1 MTHTLNSGRELL
13 SHPSEANREQ
23 QLLWDHL
30 TGVSER
36 AAATVSENSHSRTG
50 NSLAEKE
57 RLLGLAHDFAKAT
70 PAFQR
75 YIRDESYN
83 SPKHHAR
90 LGSLVAYFFLE
101 QHGFDREDRLAG
113 MLAVAKHHGDV
124 PDAARYIK
132 RTFDEPRI
140 DSVGSNQTIQAIE
153 QAQRIDNHAETFAR
167 DLFTEAVSEGA
178 WDDFLDKIGDA
189 SDPPILTDIVEDA
202 GERGGFAGE
211 LEVKNTRF
219 NKSIYTMHLILFGAL
234 TFADKTDAA
243 GVDTDDNRLWGEYPS
258 LSTLETHLTELGGE
272 TRNNIENQLNEV
284 RTRVQ
289 DEIPARTTDF
299 FESNQSVATLTLP
312 TGYGKTF
319 AGLLAGLTLCDEQDG
334 RLVYALP
341 FTSIIDQTSGTLQEV
356 FETDLS
362 SNLLTVH
369 HHLAETRT
377 DTESEEEDETDEHAS
392 HEVLLAES
400 WRTGLTLTTFV
411 QLFESLAGPRNGQS
425 LKLSALHGSTVIIDE
440 PQAIPQHWWP
450 IVRKLIEMLAEQF
463 NAQVLLMTAT
473 QPSLVPN
480 SFELV
485 PPDRLLEIEQSAFTG
500 EPPSRVEYQLHPTAL
515 VTENEDR
522 LSHPDAAKLLAETV
536 ISGETTLAICNTID
550 STRTLTREFTDSI
563 SQTEAHTVAVSE
575 LYEEQLDEDN
585 IGGLSATKE
594 YDDNQRPSIERGRL
608 VRAVAEKLRTGDTVA
623 YLHLTTRV
631 RPCDRQF
638 LLAVA
643 NDLAGMDIPF
653 ALISTQLVEAGVDIS
668 FDTVFRDFA
677 PLDSIVQA
685 AGRCNRSYERAPE
698 AGVTTVLQLEPPS
711 EGNTP
716 PSTAV
721 YAPNRS
727 RGETDLLMHTRSVLE
742 TVQSEHGTA
751 FADEVLAKDAVE
763 RYHDTVGE
771 RVHSVSESNDLVT
784 AFKQADGKTLRE
796 ASLIE
801 RRQSVE
807 VYVCR
812 TKREYES
819 ATAIEPLMEKKEFD
833 KVDSK
838 RDELAS
844 IRVSIPVP
852 RENTDA
858 ASGILSLE
866 PLIDKEEKRH
876 DPERILQVSTSG
888 SMFDAK
894 YGVQPSEYSVEDR
907 FF

>member
-1 MTHTLNSGRELL
+1 MTRTLDSGREIL
-13 SHPSEANREQ
+13 SHPSEANRNKKY
-23 QLLWDHL
+23 LWNHL

-36 AAATVSENSHSRTG
+36 AVAALSEHSRFDE
-50 NSLAEKE
+50 SLINAE

-70 PAFQR
+70 PAFQK
-75 YIRDESYN
+75 YIRPNESHD

-101 QHGFDREDRLAG
+101 QNEHDRETRLAG
-113 MLAVAKHHGDV
+113 VLAVAKHHGDV
-124 PDAARYIK
+124 PDAVDYIRK
-132 RTFDEPRI
+132 TFREPL
-140 DSVGSNQTIQAIE
+140 DHSLGSNQTIQAIE
-153 QAQRIDNHAETFAR
+153 QAKTIDDHAETFAR
-167 DLFTEAVSEGA
+167 DLFREAVGEGA
-178 WDDFLDKIGDA
+178 WGDFLEQIGDA
-189 SDPPILTDIVEDA
+189 SNSPILTDIVEDA
-202 GERGGFAGE
+202 GKEGGFKGE
-211 LEVKNTRF
+211 LEVKKTRF
-219 NKSIYTMHLILFGAL
+219 DESIYTKHLLLFGSL

-243 GVDTDDNRLWGEYPS
+243 RVDADDSRLWGEYPS
-258 LSTLETHLTELGGE
+258 LDKLETHLNELGGE
-272 TRNNIENQLNEV
+272 TQNDIEAQLNEV
-284 RTRVQ
+284 RAEVQ
-289 DEIPARTTDF
+289 NEIPERTREF
-299 FESNQSVATLTLP
+299 LESNQSVATLTLP

-319 AGLLAGLTLCDEQDG
+319 AGLLAGLTLCDERGG

-341 FTSIIDQTSGTLQEV
+341 FTSIIDQTSATLQEV
-356 FETDLS
+356 FETNLS

-425 LKLSALHGSTVIIDE
+425 LKLSALQGSTVIIDE

-450 IVRKLIEMLAEQF
+450 FVRRLIEMLTEQF

-473 QPSLVPN
+473 QPSLVPD

-485 PPDRLLEIEQSAFTG
+485 PSDRLLEIEQSAFTG
-500 EPPSRVEYQLHPTAL
+500 EPPSRVQYQLHPTAL

-522 LSHPDAAKLLAETV
+522 LSHPAAANLLTETV
-536 ISGETTLAICNTID
+536 ASGDTTLAICNTIK

-563 SQTEAHTVAVSE
+563 SQTEPHPVDISE
-575 LYEEQLDEDN
+575 LYEDQLDEDI
-585 IGGLSATKE
+585 IGGLTATRE
-594 YDDNQRPSIERGRL
+594 YEDKQRPSIERGRL
-608 VRAVAEKLRTGDTVA
+608 VRAIVEELRTGNRVA
-623 YLHLTTRV
+623 YLHLTARV

-643 NDLAGMDIPF
+643 NDLAEMGIPF

-698 AGVTTVLQLEPPS
+698 TGVTTVWQLEPP
-711 EGNTP
+711 GDRNTP

-742 TVQSEHGTA
+742 SVQEDNGSA
-751 FADEVLAKDAVE
+751 FADHVLAQDAVK

-771 RVHSVSESNDLVT
+771 RVHSVSEGDDLVT

-807 VYVCR
+807 LYVCR
-812 TKREYES
+812 TKEEHDA
-819 ATAIEPLMEKKEFD
+819 ATAIESLMKQREFEE
-833 KVDSK
+833 VDTK

-844 IRVSIPVP
+844 IRVSIPIP
-852 RENTDA
+852 REDTDA

-866 PLIDKEEKRH
+866 PLIDEEEKRH
-876 DPERILQVSTSG
+876 DPERILQVSTSE
-888 SMFDAK
+888 SIFDTSF
-894 YGVQPSEYSVEDR
+894 GVQPSEYSVGDR

>member
-1 MTHTLNSGRELL
+1 MTRTLGSGREIL
-13 SHPSEANREQ
+13 SHPSEANRDKKF
-23 QLLWDHL
+23 LWNHL

-36 AAATVSENSHSRTG
+36 AVAAISEYSQFEE
-50 NSLAEKE
+50 SLVNAEK
-57 RLLGLAHDFAKAT
+57 LLGLAHDFAKAT
-70 PAFQR
+70 PAFQKH
-75 YIRDESYN
+75 IRPNESHD

-90 LGSLVAYFFLE
+90 LGSLVAYFFLK
-101 QHGFDREDRLAG
+101 QNGHDRRTRLAG
-113 MLAVAKHHGDV
+113 VLAVAKHHSDV
-124 PDAARYIK
+124 PDAAGYIR

-140 DSVGSNQTIQAIE
+140 SPVGSNQTIQAIE
-153 QAQRIDNHAETFAR
+153 QAKKIDDHAETFAR
-167 DLFTEAVSEGA
+167 DLFSEAVSEGA
-178 WDDFLDKIGDA
+178 WDDFLEQIGDT
-189 SDPPILTDIVEDA
+189 SDSPILTDIVEDA

-211 LEVKNTRF
+211 LEVKHTRIDE
-219 NKSIYTMHLILFGAL
+219 SIYTKHLILFGSL

-243 GVDTDDNRLWGEYPS
+243 RVDADDSRLWGEYPS
-258 LSTLETHLTELGGE
+258 LDKLETHLNELGGE
-272 TRNNIENQLNEV
+272 TQNDIEAQLNEV
-284 RTRVQ
+284 RAKVQ
-289 DEIPARTTDF
+289 NEIPERTREF
-299 FESNQSVATLTLP
+299 LVSNQSVATLTLP

-319 AGLLAGLTLCDEQDG
+319 AGLLAGLTLCDERDG

-341 FTSIIDQTSGTLQEV
+341 FTSIIDQTSATLQEV

-362 SNLLTVH
+362 RNLLTVH

-377 DTESEEEDETDEHAS
+377 DTECEEEDETDEHAS

-425 LKLSALHGSTVIIDE
+425 LKLSSLQGSTVIIDE

-450 IVRKLIEMLAEQF
+450 LVQRLIEMLTEQF
-463 NAQVLLMTAT
+463 NVQVLLMTAT
-473 QPSLVPN
+473 QPSLVPD

-485 PPDRLLEIEQSAFTG
+485 PSDQLLEIEQSAFTG

-515 VTENEDR
+515 VTESEDR
-522 LSHPDAAKLLAETV
+522 LSHHAAANLLAETV
-536 ISGETTLAICNTID
+536 VSGDTTLAICNTIE
-550 STRTLTREFTDSI
+550 STRTLTTEFVDSI
-563 SQTEAHTVAVSE
+563 SESGTDLVAVSE
-575 LYEEQLDEDN
+575 LYEEQLDQDE

-594 YDDNQRPSIERGRL
+594 YDGKQRPSIERGQI
-608 VRAVAEKLRTGDTVA
+608 VRAVVEELRTKEIAA

-643 NDLAGMDIPF
+643 NDLARIDIPF
-653 ALISTQLVEAGVDIS
+653 TLISTQLVEAGVDIS
-668 FDTVFRDFA
+668 FDTVYRDFA

-685 AGRCNRSYERAPE
+685 AGRCNRSYERTPE
-698 AGVTTVLQLEPPS
+698 TGVTTVWQLEPPG

-721 YAPNRS
+721 YAPNRN
-727 RGETDLLMHTRSVLE
+727 RGETNLLMHTRSVLE
-742 TVQSEHGTA
+742 TVRDEHGTA
-751 FADEVLAKDAVE
+751 FADEVLAKDAIE

-771 RVHSVSESNDLVT
+771 RVHSVSESNDLVA
-784 AFKQADGKTLRE
+784 AFEQADGKTLRE

-812 TKREYES
+812 SKEEHDS
-819 ATAIEPLMEKKEFD
+819 ATAIASLMKERKFD
-833 KVDSK
+833 EVDSK

-844 IRVSIPVP
+844 IRVSIPFP
-852 RENTDA
+852 RANTDA

-866 PLIDKEEKRH
+866 PLLDEEEKRQ
-876 DPERILQVSTSG
+876 DPERILHASNSI
-888 SMFDAK
+888 FNPEF
-894 YGVQPSEYSVEDR
+894 GVQPNEYGVEDR

>member
-1 MTHTLNSGRELL
+1 MTWTLDSGREIL
-13 SHPSEANREQ
+13 SHPSEANRDQ
-23 QLLWDHL
+23 KSLWDHL

-36 AAATVSENSHSRTG
+36 AAAVISEHSRFDDP
-50 NSLAEKE
+50 LVEVEK
-57 RLLGLAHDFAKAT
+57 LLGLAHDFAKAT
-70 PAFQR
+70 PAFQQ
-75 YIRDESYN
+75 YIRPNRAHD

-101 QHGFDREDRLAG
+101 QNGYDRETRLAG
-113 MLAVAKHHGDV
+113 TLAVAKHHGDV
-124 PDAARYIK
+124 PDAAGYIR

-140 DSVGSNQTIQAIE
+140 NSLGSDQTIQAIE
-153 QAQRIDNHAETFAR
+153 QARAIDEHAEAFAR
-167 DLFTEAVSEGA
+167 DLFTEAVDRGA
-178 WDDFLDKIGDA
+178 WDDFLERIGDA
-189 SDPPILTDIVEDA
+189 SDSPILTDIVEDA

-219 NKSIYTMHLILFGAL
+219 DESIYTTHLILFGAL

-243 GVDTDDNRLWGEYPS
+243 GIDTEDARLRGEYPS
-258 LSTLETHLTELGGE
+258 LNQLETHLNELDGE
-272 TRNNIENQLNEV
+272 TQNNIENQLNEV

-289 DEIPARTTDF
+289 DEIPARTREF
-299 FESNQSVATLTLP
+299 LEGNQSVATLTLP

-319 AGLLAGLTLCDEQDG
+319 AGLLAGLTICDEQDE

-356 FETDLS
+356 FETDPS

-377 DTESEEEDETDEHAS
+377 NTANEDEEETDEHAS

-425 LKLSALHGSTVIIDE
+425 LKLSALQGSTVIIDE

-450 IVRKLIEMLAEQF
+450 LVRRLIEMLTERF

-473 QPSLVPN
+473 QPSLVQE

-485 PPDRLLEIEQSAFTG
+485 SSERLLEIEQSAFTG
-500 EPPSRVEYQLHPTAL
+500 EPPSRVQYQLHPTAL
-515 VTENEDR
+515 VTENEAR
-522 LSHPDAAKLLAETV
+522 LSHSDAAELLAETV
-536 ISGETTLAICNTID
+536 VGGETTLAICNTIA
-550 STRTLTREFTDSI
+550 STRTLTEEFVDSI
-563 SQTEAHTVAVSE
+563 SEAETRPVAVSE
-575 LYEEQLDEDN
+575 LYEEQLEADV

-594 YDDNQRPSIERGRL
+594 YDDKQRPSIDRGRL
-608 VRAVAEKLRTGDTVA
+608 VRAVTEELRTGDAAA

-638 LLAVA
+638 LLAVG
-643 NDLAGMDIPF
+643 NDLARMDIPF

-698 AGVTTVLQLEPPS
+698 VGVTTVWQLKPPG
-711 EGNTP
+711 EVDMP

-742 TVQSEHGTA
+742 TVQAEHGTA

-763 RYHDTVGE
+763 RYHDTVGR
-771 RVHSVSESNDLVT
+771 RVYSVSESNNLVT
-784 AFKQADGKTLRE
+784 AFEEADGKTLRE

-812 TKREYES
+812 TEDEYDS
-819 ATAIEPLMEKKEFD
+819 ATAVESLMRERKFD
-833 KVDSK
+833 EVDSR

-866 PLIDKEEKRH
+866 PLIDDEEKRH
-876 DPERILQVSTSG
+876 DPERILRASS
-888 SMFDAK
+888 SMFDTEC
-894 YGVQPSEYSVEDR
+894 GIQLSEYGVEDR

>member
-1 MTHTLNSGRELL
+1 MTWTLDSGREIL
-13 SHPSEANREQ
+13 SHPSETNREQ
-23 QLLWDHL
+23 KSLWGHL
-30 TGVSER
+30 TGVSDR
-36 AAATVSENSHSRTG
+36 AATAVSENTQSQTE
-50 NSLAEKE
+50 NSLNKIVQ
-57 RLLGLAHDFAKAT
+57 LLGLAHDFAKAT

-75 YIRDESYN
+75 YIRDDPYD

-90 LGSLVAYFFLE
+90 LGSLVAYFFLDQNGYE
-101 QHGFDREDRLAG
+101 RETRLAG
-113 MLAVAKHHGDV
+113 LLAVAKHHGDV
-124 PDAARYIK
+124 PDAAKYIRK
-132 RTFDEPRI
+132 TFDEPRI
-140 DSVGSNQTIQAIE
+140 DPMGSNQTIQAIE
-153 QAQRIDNHAETFAR
+153 QAYSIEAHAGTFAR
-167 DLFTEAVSEGA
+167 DLFNEAVSEGA
-178 WDDFLDKIGDA
+178 WDDFLEKIGDA
-189 SDPPILTDIVEDA
+189 SDSPILTEVVEDA
-202 GERGGFAGE
+202 GKRGGFAGE
-211 LEVKNTRF
+211 LEVKKSQF
-219 NKSIYTMHLILFGAL
+219 SESIYTTHLMLFAAL

-243 GVDTDDNRLWGEYPS
+243 GIALDDDRLSGEYPS
-258 LSTLETHLTELGGE
+258 LDTLETHLTELDGE
-272 TRNNIENQLNEV
+272 TQNDIETQLNEV
-284 RTRVQ
+284 RTKVQ
-289 DEIPARTTDF
+289 DEIPEQTREF
-299 FESNQSVATLTLP
+299 LESNQSVATLTLP

-319 AGLLAGLTLCDEQDG
+319 AGLLAGLTLCDGHDG

-356 FETDLS
+356 FETEPS
-362 SNLLTVH
+362 GNLLTVH

-425 LKLSALHGSTVIIDE
+425 LKLSALQGGTVVIDE

-450 IVRKLIEMLAEQF
+450 IVRKLIDMLTNQF
-463 NAQVLLMTAT
+463 DAQVLLMTAT
-473 QPSLVPN
+473 QPSLVED
-480 SFELV
+480 SFELI
-485 PPDRLLEIEQSAFTG
+485 PSEQLLEIEQSAFTG
-500 EPPSRVEYQLHPTAL
+500 DPPSRVQYQLHSTAL

-522 LSHPDAAKLLAETV
+522 LSHPDAANLLAETV
-536 ISGETTLAICNTID
+536 VSGDTTLAICNTIK
-550 STRTLTREFTDSI
+550 STRTLTREFVDSI
-563 SQTEAHTVAVSE
+563 SEFETDPVSVSE
-575 LYEEQLDEDN
+575 LYDEQLDEDE

-594 YDDNQRPSIERGRL
+594 YDDEQRPSIERGRL
-608 VRAVAEKLRTGDTVA
+608 VRAVVEELQRKKTAA

-643 NDLAGMDIPF
+643 NDLAGIDIPF

-668 FDTVFRDFA
+668 FDTVYRDFA

-698 AGVTTVLQLEPPS
+698 TGVTTVWQLEPAG

-727 RGETDLLMHTRSVLE
+727 RGETNLLMHTRSVLE
-742 TVQSEHGTA
+742 TVQDEHGTA
-751 FADEVLAKDAVE
+751 FADEVLAKDAIE

-784 AFKQADGKTLRE
+784 AFEQADGETLRE

-812 TKREYES
+812 TKEEHDS
-819 ATAIEPLMEKKEFD
+819 ATAIESLMKERKFD
-833 KVDSK
+833 EVDSK

-852 RENTDA
+852 RANTDA

-866 PLIDKEEKRH
+866 PLLDEKEKRH
-876 DPERILQVSTSG
+876 DPERILHASNSI
-888 SMFDAK
+888 FDPEF
-894 YGVQPSEYSVEDR
+894 GVQPSEYGVEDR

>member
-1 MTHTLNSGRELL
+1 MTRTLGSGREIL
-13 SHPSEANREQ
+13 SHPSEANRDKKF
-23 QLLWDHL
+23 LWNHL

-36 AAATVSENSHSRTG
+36 AVAAISEYSQFG
-50 NSLAEKE
+50 ESLVDAGK
-57 RLLGLAHDFAKAT
+57 LLGLAHDFAKAT
-70 PAFQR
+70 PAFQK
-75 YIRDESYN
+75 YIRPNESHD

-90 LGSLVAYFFLE
+90 LGSLVAYFFLKKNE
-101 QHGFDREDRLAG
+101 YDRETRLAG
-113 MLAVAKHHGDV
+113 VLAVAKHHGDV
-124 PDAARYIK
+124 PDAARYIR

-140 DSVGSNQTIQAIE
+140 SPVGSNQTIQAIN
-153 QAQRIDNHAETFAR
+153 QAKTIDDHAETFAR
-167 DLFTEAVSEGA
+167 DLFSEAVGEGA
-178 WDDFLDKIGDA
+178 WDDFLEQIGDT
-189 SDPPILTDIVEDA
+189 SESPILTDIVEDA
-202 GERGGFAGE
+202 GERGGFRGE
-211 LEVKNTRF
+211 LEVKKARF
-219 NKSIYTMHLILFGAL
+219 DESIYTKHLILFGSL

-243 GVDTDDNRLWGEYPS
+243 GINTDDSRLWGEYPS
-258 LSTLETHLTELGGE
+258 LDKLETHLNELGGE
-272 TRNNIENQLNEV
+272 TQNDIEAQLNEV
-284 RTRVQ
+284 RAEVQ
-289 DEIPARTTDF
+289 NEIPERTRKF
-299 FESNQSVATLTLP
+299 LESNQSVATLTLP

-319 AGLLAGLTLCDEQDG
+319 AGLLVGLTLCEKRDG

-341 FTSIIDQTSGTLQEV
+341 FTSIIDQTSATLQEV

-425 LKLSALHGSTVIIDE
+425 LKLTALQGSTVIIDE

-450 IVRKLIEMLAEQF
+450 LVRGLIEMLTEQF

-473 QPSLVPN
+473 QPSLVPD

-485 PPDRLLEIEQSAFTG
+485 PSDRLLEIEQSAFTG

-515 VTENEDR
+515 VTENEER
-522 LSHPDAAKLLAETV
+522 LSHSDAAKLLAETV
-536 ISGETTLAICNTID
+536 ISGETTLAICNTIN

-563 SQTEAHTVAVSE
+563 SQTETHPVDISE
-575 LYEEQLDEDN
+575 LYEDQLDEDV
-585 IGGLSATKE
+585 IGGLTPTRE
-594 YDDNQRPSIERGRL
+594 YDDKQRPSIERGRL
-608 VRAVAEKLRTGDTVA
+608 VRAVVEELRTGDRVA
-623 YLHLTTRV
+623 YLHLTARV

-643 NDLAGMDIPF
+643 NDLAERDIPF

-698 AGVTTVLQLEPPS
+698 TGVTTVWQLEPP
-711 EGNTP
+711 GDRNTA
-716 PSTAV
+716 PSIAV

-727 RGETDLLMHTRSVLE
+727 RGETDLLMHTRFVLE
-742 TVQSEHGTA
+742 TVQEDNGSA
-751 FADEVLAKDAVE
+751 FADHVLAQDAVK

-771 RVHSVSESNDLVT
+771 RVHSVSEGDDLVT

-812 TKREYES
+812 TKEEHDA
-819 ATAIEPLMEKKEFD
+819 ATAIESLMKQREFEE
-833 KVDSK
+833 VDTK

-852 RENTDA
+852 REDTDA

-866 PLIDKEEKRH
+866 PLIDEEEKRH
-876 DPERILQVSTSG
+876 DPERILQVSTSE
-888 SMFDAK
+888 SIFDTSF
-894 YGVQPSEYSVEDR
+894 GVQPSEYSVGDR

>member
-1 MTHTLNSGRELL
+1 MTRTLDSGREIL
-13 SHPSEANREQ
+13 SHPSEINQ
-23 QLLWDHL
+23 NKKPLWNHL

-36 AAATVSENSHSRTG
+36 AAAAISEHSRFRE
-50 NSLAEKE
+50 SLVDAEK
-57 RLLGLAHDFAKAT
+57 LLGLAHDFAKAT
-70 PAFQR
+70 PAFQQ
-75 YIRDESYN
+75 YIRPNESHD

-90 LGSLVAYFFLE
+90 LGSLVAYFFL
-101 QHGFDREDRLAG
+101 QQNGYDRETRLAG
-113 MLAVAKHHGDV
+113 VLAVAKHHGDV
-124 PDAARYIK
+124 PDAAGYIR

-140 DSVGSNQTIQAIE
+140 NPVGSNQTIQAIE
-153 QAQRIDNHAETFAR
+153 QAKTIDDHAETFAR
-167 DLFTEAVSEGA
+167 DLFREAVFEGA
-178 WDDFLDKIGDA
+178 WDNFLEKIGDS
-189 SDPPILTDIVEDA
+189 SDSPILTDIIEDA
-202 GERGGFAGE
+202 GERGGLAGE

-219 NKSIYTMHLILFGAL
+219 DESIYTRYLVLFGSL

-243 GVDTDDNRLWGEYPS
+243 RIDTDDSRLWGEYPS
-258 LSTLETHLTELGGE
+258 LDKLETHLNELGGE
-272 TRNNIENQLNEV
+272 TQNDIETQLNEV
-284 RTRVQ
+284 RAEVQ
-289 DEIPARTTDF
+289 NEIPRQTRGF
-299 FESNQSVATLTLP
+299 LESNQSVATLTLP

-319 AGLLAGLTLCDEQDG
+319 AGLLAGLTLCDERDG

-356 FETDLS
+356 FETDPS
-362 SNLLTVH
+362 DNLLTVH

-377 DTESEEEDETDEHAS
+377 DTESEEEEETDEHAS

-425 LKLSALHGSTVIIDE
+425 LKLSALQGSTVIIDE

-450 IVRKLIEMLAEQF
+450 IIRKLIDMLTERF
-463 NAQVLLMTAT
+463 DAQVLLMTAT
-473 QPSLVPN
+473 QPSLVED
-480 SFELV
+480 SFELISSE
-485 PPDRLLEIEQSAFTG
+485 RLLEIEQSAFSG
-500 EPPSRVEYQLHPTAL
+500 DPPSRVQYQLHPTAL
-515 VTENEDR
+515 VTENEDQ
-522 LSHPDAAKLLAETV
+522 LSHLDAARLLAETV
-536 ISGETTLAICNTID
+536 VSGDTTLAICNTIE
-550 STRTLTREFTDSI
+550 STRILTREFIDSTSEYETDPI
-563 SQTEAHTVAVSE
+563 SVSE
-575 LYEEQLDEDN
+575 VYAEQLDEDE

-594 YDDNQRPSIERGRL
+594 YDGKQRPSIERGRL
-608 VRAVAEKLRTGDTVA
+608 VRAVVEELRIKDTA
-623 YLHLTTRV
+623 TYLHLTTRV

-698 AGVTTVLQLEPPS
+698 TGVTTVWQLEPPG
-711 EGNTP
+711 EGNTS

-721 YAPNRS
+721 YAPNRN

-751 FADEVLAKDAVE
+751 FADEVLAKDAIE

-784 AFKQADGKTLRE
+784 AFEQADGKTLCE

-812 TKREYES
+812 TREEHDS
-819 ATAIEPLMEKKEFD
+819 ATTIEPLMKERKFD
-833 KVDSK
+833 EVDSK

-852 RENTDA
+852 RANTDA

-866 PLIDKEEKRH
+866 PLIDEEEKRH
-876 DPERILQVSTSG
+876 DPERILHASNSI
-888 SMFDAK
+888 FDPEF
-894 YGVQPSEYSVEDR
+894 GVQPSEYGVEDR

>member
-1 MTHTLNSGRELL
+1 MTWTLDSGQEIL

-23 QLLWDHL
+23 KSLWGHL
-30 TGVSER
+30 MGVSDR
-36 AAATVSENSHSRTG
+36 AAAAVSENSQSQTE
-50 NSLAEKE
+50 NSPTEIVQ
-57 RLLGLAHDFAKAT
+57 LLGLAHDFAKAT

-75 YIRDESYN
+75 YIRDEFYE

-90 LGSLVAYFFLE
+90 LGGLVAYFFLK
-101 QHGFDREDRLAG
+101 QNGYDREPRLAG
-113 MLAVAKHHGDV
+113 LLAVSKHHGDV
-124 PDAARYIK
+124 PDAASYIR
-132 RTFDEPRI
+132 RTFDDPRI
-140 DSVGSNQTIQAIE
+140 SPVGSNQTIQAIE
-153 QAQRIDNHAETFAR
+153 QAKTIDDHAETFAR
-167 DLFTEAVSEGA
+167 DLFNEAVGEGA
-178 WDDFLDKIGDA
+178 WGDFLEKLGDA
-189 SDPPILTDIVEDA
+189 SDSPILTDIVEDA
-202 GERGGFAGE
+202 GKRGGFAGE
-211 LEVKNTRF
+211 LEVKNSRF
-219 NKSIYTMHLILFGAL
+219 NESIYTTHLILFGAL

-243 GVDTDDNRLWGEYPS
+243 GIDSDDNRLSGEYPS
-258 LSTLETHLTELGGE
+258 LDKLETHLTELGGE
-272 TRNNIENQLNEV
+272 TQNDIETQLNEV
-284 RTRVQ
+284 RTKVQ
-289 DEIPARTTDF
+289 NEVPTQTEEF
-299 FESNQSVATLTLP
+299 LESNQSVATLTLP

-319 AGLLAGLTLCDEQDG
+319 AGLLAGLTLCDDHDG

-356 FETDLS
+356 FETDPS
-362 SNLLTVH
+362 GNLLTVH

-377 DTESEEEDETDEHAS
+377 DTESKEEDETDEHAS

-425 LKLSALHGSTVIIDE
+425 LKLSALQGSTVVIDE

-450 IVRKLIEMLAEQF
+450 IVRKLIDMLTEQF
-463 NAQVLLMTAT
+463 DAQVLLMTAT
-473 QPSLVPN
+473 QPSLVEN
-480 SFELV
+480 SFELISSEQ
-485 PPDRLLEIEQSAFTG
+485 LLEIEQSAFAG
-500 EPPSRVEYQLHPTAL
+500 DLPSRVQYQLHPTAL
-515 VTENEDR
+515 VTENEER
-522 LSHPDAAKLLAETV
+522 LSHPAAAKQLAETV
-536 ISGETTLAICNTID
+536 VSGDTTLAICNTID
-550 STRTLTREFTDSI
+550 STRTLTRKFVDSI
-563 SQTEAHTVAVSE
+563 SEYETDSVSVSE
-575 LYEEQLDEDN
+575 FYEEQLDEN
-585 IGGLSATKE
+585 EIGGLPATKE
-594 YDDNQRPSIERGRL
+594 YDGKQRPSIERGRL
-608 VRAVAEKLRTGDTVA
+608 VRAVVEELQNKETAA

-643 NDLAGMDIPF
+643 NDLAGIDIPF

-668 FDTVFRDFA
+668 FDTVYRDFA

-698 AGVTTVLQLEPPS
+698 TGVTTVWQLEPPGD
-711 EGNTP
+711 GNTP

-721 YAPNRS
+721 YAPNRN

-742 TVQSEHGTA
+742 TVQDEHGA
-751 FADEVLAKDAVE
+751 VFADEVLAKDAIE

-784 AFKQADGKTLRE
+784 AFEQADGKTLRE

-812 TKREYES
+812 TKGEYDS
-819 ATAIEPLMEKKEFD
+819 ATAIESLMTERKFD
-833 KVDSK
+833 EVDSK

-852 RENTDA
+852 RANTDA

-866 PLIDKEEKRH
+866 PLLDEEEKRH
-876 DPERILQVSTSG
+876 DPERILHASNSI
-888 SMFDAK
+888 FDPEF
-894 YGVQPSEYSVEDR
+894 GVQPSEYGVEDR

>member
-1 MTHTLNSGRELL
+1 MTWTLDSGREII
-13 SHPSEANREQ
+13 SHPSEANRQ
-23 QLLWDHL
+23 QKPLWDHL

-36 AAATVSENSHSRTG
+36 AAAVVSEKSPPQSE
-50 NSLAEKE
+50 SLAEIE

-75 YIRDESYN
+75 YVRDEYYD
-83 SPKHHAR
+83 SPKHHSR
-90 LGSLVAYFFLE
+90 LGSLVAYFFL
-101 QHGFDREDRLAG
+101 QQRGYDSGTLIAG

-124 PDAARYIK
+124 PDAATYIETK
-132 RTFDEPRI
+132 FNDPRR
-140 DSVGSNQTIQAIE
+140 DSIGSNNTKEAIKQAKS
-153 QAQRIDNHAETFAR
+153 IDNHAEAFAR
-167 DLFTEAVSEGA
+167 ALFKKAVGEGA
-178 WDDFLDKIGDA
+178 WDEFLEKLGDI
-189 SDPPILTDIVEDA
+189 SDSPLLTEIVKKV
-202 GERGGFAGE
+202 GEHNGLGGLLQVDRTQLDE
-211 LEVKNTRF
+211 
-219 NKSIYTMHLILFGAL
+219 SIYTTHLILFGGL

-243 GVDTDDNRLWGEYPS
+243 GIDSDDNRLSGEYPS
-258 LSTLETHLTELGGE
+258 LDKLKTHLAELGGE
-272 TRNNIENQLNEV
+272 TQNNIETQLNEV
-284 RTRVQ
+284 RTKIQ
-289 DEIPARTTDF
+289 DEVPEQTEEF
-299 FESNQSVATLTLP
+299 LESNQSVATLTLP

-319 AGLLAGLTLCDEQDG
+319 AGLLAGLTLCDDHDG

-356 FETDLS
+356 FETDPS
-362 SNLLTVH
+362 GNLLTVH

-425 LKLSALHGSTVIIDE
+425 LKLSALQGSTVIIDE

-450 IVRKLIEMLAEQF
+450 IVRKLIDMLTEQF
-463 NAQVLLMTAT
+463 DAQVLLMTAT
-473 QPSLVPN
+473 QPSLVED
-480 SFELV
+480 SFELI
-485 PPDRLLEIEQSAFTG
+485 PSEQLLEIEQSAFAG
-500 EPPSRVEYQLHPTAL
+500 DPPSRVEYQLHPTAL
-515 VTENEDR
+515 VTENENR
-522 LSHPDAAKLLAETV
+522 LSHPDAANLLTETV
-536 ISGETTLAICNTID
+536 VSGDTTLAICNTIE
-550 STRTLTREFTDSI
+550 STRTLTREFVDSI
-563 SQTEAHTVAVSE
+563 SESETEPVTVSE
-575 LYEEQLDEDN
+575 LYEKQLDEDE

-594 YDDNQRPSIERGRL
+594 YDGKQRPSIERGQL
-608 VRAVAEKLRTGDTVA
+608 VRAVVEELRTKETAA

-643 NDLAGMDIPF
+643 NDLAGIDIPF

-668 FDTVFRDFA
+668 FDTVYRDFA

-698 AGVTTVLQLEPPS
+698 TGVNTIWQLEPPG
-711 EGNTP
+711 EDNTP

-742 TVQSEHGTA
+742 TVQDEHGTA
-751 FADEVLAKDAVE
+751 FADEVLAKDAIE

-784 AFKQADGKTLRE
+784 AFEQADGETLRE

-812 TKREYES
+812 TKEEHDS
-819 ATAIEPLMEKKEFD
+819 ATAIESLMRERKFD
-833 KVDSK
+833 EVDSK

-852 RENTDA
+852 RANTDA

-866 PLIDKEEKRH
+866 PLLDEKEKRH
-876 DPERILQVSTSG
+876 DPERILHASNSI
-888 SMFDAK
+888 FDSEF
-894 YGVQPSEYSVEDR
+894 GVQPSEYGVEDR

>member
-1 MTHTLNSGRELL
+1 MTWTLDSGREIL

-23 QLLWDHL
+23 KSLWGHL
-30 TGVSER
+30 TGVSDR
-36 AAATVSENSHSRTG
+36 AAAAVSENSRLQTED
-50 NSLAEKE
+50 SLSKIE

-75 YIRDESYN
+75 YIRDESYD

-101 QHGFDREDRLAG
+101 QNGYGRETRLAG
-113 MLAVAKHHGDV
+113 PLAVAKHHGDV
-124 PDAARYIK
+124 PDAAKYIRK
-132 RTFDEPRI
+132 TFDEPRI
-140 DSVGSNQTIQAIE
+140 DPMGSNQTIQAIK
-153 QAQRIDNHAETFAR
+153 QAKTIESHAETFAR
-167 DLFTEAVSEGA
+167 DLFTEAVGEGA
-178 WDDFLDKIGDA
+178 WDEFLEKISDA
-189 SDPPILTDIVEDA
+189 SDSPILTEIVEDA
-202 GERGGFAGE
+202 GKRGGFAGE
-211 LEVKNTRF
+211 LEVKDSRF
-219 NKSIYTMHLILFGAL
+219 NESIYTTHLILFGAL

-243 GVDTDDNRLWGEYPS
+243 GIDSDDNRLSGEYPS
-258 LSTLETHLTELGGE
+258 FGKLETHLTELGGE
-272 TRNNIENQLNEV
+272 TQNDIETQLNEV
-284 RTRVQ
+284 RTKVQ
-289 DEIPARTTDF
+289 DEVPAQTQEF
-299 FESNQSVATLTLP
+299 LESNQSVATLTLP

-319 AGLLAGLTLCDEQDG
+319 AGLLAGLTLCDDHGG
-334 RLVYALP
+334 RLIYALP
-341 FTSIIDQTSGTLQEV
+341 FTSIIDQTSGTLQDV
-356 FETDLS
+356 FETDPS
-362 SNLLTVH
+362 GNLLTVH

-377 DTESEEEDETDEHAS
+377 NTESGEEDETDEHAS

-425 LKLSALHGSTVIIDE
+425 LKLSALQGSTVVIDE

-450 IVRKLIEMLAEQF
+450 IVRKLIDMLTEQF
-463 NAQVLLMTAT
+463 DAQVLLMTAT
-473 QPSLVPN
+473 QPSLVED
-480 SFELV
+480 SFELI
-485 PPDRLLEIEQSAFTG
+485 PSEQLLEIEQSAFAG
-500 EPPSRVEYQLHPTAL
+500 DPPSRVQYQLHPTAL

-522 LSHPDAAKLLAETV
+522 LSHSNAANLLAETV
-536 ISGETTLAICNTID
+536 VSGDTTLAICNTIE
-550 STRTLTREFTDSI
+550 STRTLTREFVDNI
-563 SQTEAHTVAVSE
+563 SEPETNPVSVSE
-575 LYEEQLDEDN
+575 LYDEQLDEN
-585 IGGLSATKE
+585 EIGGLSATKE
-594 YDDNQRPSIERGRL
+594 YDGKQRPSIERGRL
-608 VRAVAEKLRTGDTVA
+608 VRAVVEELRTKETAA

-643 NDLAGMDIPF
+643 NDLAGIDIPF

-668 FDTVFRDFA
+668 FDTVYRDFA

-698 AGVTTVLQLEPPS
+698 TGVTTIWQLEPPG
-711 EGNTP
+711 EDNTP

-727 RGETDLLMHTRSVLE
+727 RGETDLLMHTQSVLE
-742 TVQSEHGTA
+742 TVQDEHGTE
-751 FADEVLAKDAVE
+751 FADEVLAKDAIE

-784 AFKQADGKTLRE
+784 AFEQADGETLRE

-812 TKREYES
+812 TKEEHDS
-819 ATAIEPLMEKKEFD
+819 ATAIESLMKERKFD
-833 KVDSK
+833 EVDSK

-852 RENTDA
+852 RANTDA

-866 PLIDKEEKRH
+866 PLLDEEEKRH
-876 DPERILQVSTSG
+876 DPERILHASNSI
-888 SMFDAK
+888 FDSEF
-894 YGVQPSEYSVEDR
+894 GVQPSEYGVEDR

>member
-1 MTHTLNSGRELL
+1 MTWTLDSGREII
-13 SHPSEANREQ
+13 SHPSEANRKQ
-23 QLLWDHL
+23 KPLWDHL

-36 AAATVSENSHSRTG
+36 AAAAISERGQSE
-50 NSLAEKE
+50 AENQLREIE

-70 PAFQR
+70 PAFQQ
-75 YIRDESYN
+75 YIRDESYD

-101 QHGFDREDRLAG
+101 QNGYDREKRLAG
-113 MLAVAKHHGDV
+113 MLAVAKHHGSV
-124 PDAARYIK
+124 PDAATYIRK
-132 RTFDEPRI
+132 TFDEPRI
-140 DSVGSNQTIQAIE
+140 KASKSDKTIQAIK
-153 QAQRIDNHAETFAR
+153 QAQTIDDCAREFAR
-167 DLFTEAVSEGA
+167 HLFEEAVEKGA
-178 WDDFLDKIGDA
+178 WTNFVERIGNA
-189 SDPPILTDIVEDA
+189 SESPILTDIVEDA
-202 GERGGFAGE
+202 GERGGLAGE

-219 NKSIYTMHLILFGAL
+219 DESIYTTHLILFGAL

-243 GVDTDDNRLWGEYPS
+243 GIDGEDDRLCGEYPS
-258 LSTLETHLTELGGE
+258 LDKLETHIDNLGGE
-272 TRNNIENQLNEV
+272 TQNDIENQLNKV
-284 RTRVQ
+284 RKKVQ
-289 DEIPARTTDF
+289 DEIPTRTIEF
-299 FESNQSVATLTLP
+299 LESNQSVANLTLP

-319 AGLLAGLTLCDEQDG
+319 AGLLAGLTLCNERDG
-334 RLVYALP
+334 RLIYALP

-356 FETDLS
+356 FETDPS
-362 SNLLTVH
+362 GNLLTVH

-377 DTESEEEDETDEHAS
+377 NTANEEDETDEHAS

-411 QLFESLAGPRNGQS
+411 QLLESLAGPRNGQS
-425 LKLSALHGSTVIIDE
+425 LKLSALRGSTVIIDE

-450 IVRKLIEMLAEQF
+450 IVRKLIKMLTEQF
-463 NAQVLLMTAT
+463 DAQVVLMTAT
-473 QPSLVPN
+473 QPSLTED

-485 PPDRLLEIEQSAFTG
+485 PSKQLLEIEQAAFTG
-500 EPPSRVEYQLHPTAL
+500 EPPSRVRYRLHPTAL

-522 LSHPDAAKLLAETV
+522 LSHPVAAEQIAETAA
-536 ISGETTLAICNTID
+536 SGETTLAICNTVA
-550 STRTLTREFTDSI
+550 STRTLTNEFVDCVSDVETDP
-563 SQTEAHTVAVSE
+563 VAVSE
-575 LYEEQLDEDN
+575 LYEDQLHKDE
-585 IGGLSATKE
+585 IGGLPATRE
-594 YDDNQRPSIERGRL
+594 YNDEQRPSTERGRL
-608 VRAVAEKLRTGDTVA
+608 VRAVVEELRSEDTVA

-643 NDLAGMDIPF
+643 NDLTGMDVPF
-653 ALISTQLVEAGVDIS
+653 TLISTQLVEAGVDIS

-698 AGVTTVLQLEPPS
+698 TGVTTVWQLEPPG

-742 TVQSEHGTA
+742 TVQSAHGTA
-751 FADEVLAKDAVE
+751 FADDILAKDAVE
-763 RYHDTVGE
+763 RYHDIVGK

-812 TKREYES
+812 TKREHDS
-819 ATAIEPLMEKKEFD
+819 AKAIQPLMKDRKFD
-833 KVDSK
+833 EVDSK

-852 RENTDA
+852 RANTDA
-858 ASGILSLE
+858 SSGILSLE
-866 PLIDKEEKRH
+866 PLLDDEEKRH
-876 DPERILQVSTSG
+876 DPERILHASNSI
-888 SMFDAK
+888 FDSEF
-894 YGVQPSEYSVEDR
+894 GVQPSEYSVEDR

>member
-1 MTHTLNSGRELL
+1 MTWTLGSGQEIL
-13 SHPSEANREQ
+13 SHPSEANRDPKS
-23 QLLWDHL
+23 LWDHL
-30 TGVSER
+30 TGVSNR
-36 AAATVSENSHSRTG
+36 AATAVSENTQSQTEG
-50 NSLAEKE
+50 SLSEIVQ
-57 RLLGLAHDFAKAT
+57 LLGLAHDFAKAT

-75 YIRDESYN
+75 YIRDDSYD

-101 QHGFDREDRLAG
+101 QNGYEPEPRLAG
-113 MLAVAKHHGDV
+113 LLAVAKHHGDV
-124 PDAARYIK
+124 PDAAKYIRK
-132 RTFDEPRI
+132 TFDDPRI
-140 DSVGSNQTIQAIE
+140 DPMGSNQTIQAIE
-153 QAQRIDNHAETFAR
+153 QAKIIDKYAETFAR
-167 DLFTEAVSEGA
+167 DLFRKAVGEGA
-178 WDDFLDKIGDA
+178 WDDFLEKVGDA
-189 SDPPILTDIVEDA
+189 SDSPILTGIVEDA
-202 GERGGFAGE
+202 GKRGGFAGE
-211 LEVKNTRF
+211 LEVKNSQF
-219 NKSIYTMHLILFGAL
+219 NESIYTTHLLLFGAL

-243 GVDTDDNRLWGEYPS
+243 GIGSDDDRLSGEYPS
-258 LSTLETHLTELGGE
+258 LDKLETHLTELGGE
-272 TRNNIENQLNEV
+272 TQNDIEMQLNEV
-284 RTRVQ
+284 RTKVQ
-289 DEIPARTTDF
+289 DKIPAQTQEF
-299 FESNQSVATLTLP
+299 LESNQSVATLTLP

-319 AGLLAGLTLCDEQDG
+319 AGLLAGLTLCDDHDG

-356 FETDLS
+356 FETAPS
-362 SNLLTVH
+362 GNLLTVH

-377 DTESEEEDETDEHAS
+377 DIENGEEDETDEHAS

-425 LKLSALHGSTVIIDE
+425 LKLSALQGSTVVIDE

-450 IVRKLIEMLAEQF
+450 IVRKLIDMLTEQF
-463 NAQVLLMTAT
+463 DSQVLLMTAT
-473 QPSLVPN
+473 QPSLVED
-480 SFELV
+480 SFDLIPSEQ
-485 PPDRLLEIEQSAFTG
+485 LLEIEQSAFTG
-500 EPPSRVEYQLHPTAL
+500 EPPSRVQYQLHPTAL

-522 LSHPDAAKLLAETV
+522 LSHPDAANLLAETV
-536 ISGETTLAICNTID
+536 RSENTTLAICNTIE
-550 STRTLTREFTDSI
+550 STRTLTKEFVDGIAESKPDP
-563 SQTEAHTVAVSE
+563 VAVSK
-575 LYEEQLDEDN
+575 LYESQLDEDE
-585 IGGLSATKE
+585 IAGPSATKE
-594 YDDNQRPSIERGRL
+594 YGGKRRPSIERGRL
-608 VRAVAEKLRTGDTVA
+608 VRAVVEELQTKETVA
-623 YLHLTTRV
+623 YLHLTARV

-643 NDLAGMDIPF
+643 NDLAGIDIRF

-668 FDTVFRDFA
+668 FDTVYRDFA

-698 AGVTTVLQLEPPS
+698 TGVTTIWQLEPPG
-711 EGNTP
+711 ECNTP

-742 TVQSEHGTA
+742 TTREEHGAA
-751 FADEVLAKDAVE
+751 FADEVLAKDAIE

-784 AFKQADGKTLRE
+784 AFEQADGKTLRE

-812 TKREYES
+812 TTEEHDS
-819 ATAIEPLMEKKEFD
+819 ALAIESLMRERKFD
-833 KVDSK
+833 EVDSK

-852 RENTDA
+852 KANTDA

-866 PLIDKEEKRH
+866 PLLNEEEKRH
-876 DPERILQVSTSG
+876 DPERILHASNSI
-888 SMFDAK
+888 FDPEF
-894 YGVQPSEYSVEDR
+894 GVQPSEYGLEDR

>member
-1 MTHTLNSGRELL
+1 MTWTLDSGREII
-13 SHPSEANREQ
+13 SHPPEANRAQ
-23 QLLWDHL
+23 KPLWDHL
-30 TGVSER
+30 TEVSER
-36 AAATVSENSHSRTG
+36 AAATISEGVQSQTENPLS
-50 NSLAEKE
+50 EIE

-70 PAFQR
+70 PSFQQ
-75 YIRDESYN
+75 YIRDESYD

-101 QHGFDREDRLAG
+101 QNGYDREKRLAG
-113 MLAVAKHHGDV
+113 MLAVAKHHGSV
-124 PDAARYIK
+124 PDVATYIR

-140 DSVGSNQTIQAIE
+140 DPSKSDKTIQAIK
-153 QAQRIDNHAETFAR
+153 QARTIDAHAGEFACH
-167 DLFTEAVSEGA
+167 LFEEAVGKGA
-178 WDDFLDKIGDA
+178 WTNFVERLGNA
-189 SDPPILTDIVEDA
+189 SDSPILTDVVEDA
-202 GERGGFAGE
+202 GERGGLAGE
-211 LEVKNTRF
+211 LEVKSTRF
-219 NKSIYTMHLILFGAL
+219 DESIYTTHLILFGGL

-243 GVDTDDNRLWGEYPS
+243 GIDSEDDRLRGEYPS
-258 LSTLETHLTELGGE
+258 LSKLERHIDDLGGE
-272 TRNNIENQLNEV
+272 TQNDIESQLNEV
-284 RTRVQ
+284 RAKVQ
-289 DEIPARTTDF
+289 DEIPARTNKF
-299 FESNQSVATLTLP
+299 LESNQAVATLTLP

-319 AGLLAGLTLCDEQDG
+319 AGLLAGLTLCNERDG

-356 FETDLS
+356 FETDPS
-362 SNLLTVH
+362 GNLLTVH

-377 DTESEEEDETDEHAS
+377 NTANEEEEETDEHAS

-411 QLFESLAGPRNGQS
+411 QLLESLAGPRNGQS
-425 LKLSALHGSTVIIDE
+425 LKLSALRGSTVIIDE

-450 IVRKLIEMLAEQF
+450 IVRKLIEMLSEQF
-463 NAQVLLMTAT
+463 DAQVVLMTAT
-473 QPSLVPN
+473 QPSLTED

-485 PPDRLLEIEQSAFTG
+485 PSERLLEIEQSAFTG
-500 EPPSRVEYQLHPTAL
+500 EPPSRVRYQLHPTAL

-522 LSHPDAAKLLAETV
+522 LSHPAAAELIAETV
-536 ISGETTLAICNTID
+536 ASGETTLAICNTVA
-550 STRTLTREFTDSI
+550 STRTLTREFVDCI
-563 SQTEAHTVAVSE
+563 SEAETNPVAVSE
-575 LYEEQLDEDN
+575 LYEEQLDEDE

-594 YDDNQRPSIERGRL
+594 YDDEQRPSIERGRL
-608 VRAVAEKLRTGDTVA
+608 VRAVVKELRTEDTAA

-643 NDLAGMDIPF
+643 NDLTGMDIPF

-698 AGVTTVLQLEPPS
+698 TGVTTVWQLEPP
-711 EGNTP
+711 GDGYTP

-727 RGETDLLMHTRSVLE
+727 RGETDLLMHTRSVLD

-751 FADEVLAKDAVE
+751 FADEILAKNAVE

-784 AFKQADGKTLRE
+784 AFKQADGRTLRE

-812 TKREYES
+812 TTEEHDS
-819 ATAIEPLMEKKEFD
+819 AKAIEPLMEERKFD
-833 KVDSK
+833 EVDLK

-866 PLIDKEEKRH
+866 PLIDEEEKRH
-876 DPERILQVSTSG
+876 DPERILHASNSI
-888 SMFDAK
+888 FDSEF
-894 YGVQPSEYSVEDR
+894 GLQPSEYGVEDR

>member
-1 MTHTLNSGRELL
+1 MTWTLDSGQEII
-13 SHPSEANREQ
+13 SHPSETNREQ
-23 QLLWDHL
+23 KPLWDHL
-30 TGVSER
+30 TGVSDR
-36 AAATVSENSHSRTG
+36 AAAVSENSRSQTESPLS
-50 NSLAEKE
+50 NKA

-75 YIRDESYN
+75 YIRDEFYDP
-83 SPKHHAR
+83 PKHHAR

-101 QHGFDREDRLAG
+101 QNGYERETRLAG

-124 PDAARYIK
+124 PDAASYIRK
-132 RTFDEPRI
+132 TFDEPRI
-140 DSVGSNQTIQAIE
+140 DPVGSNQTIQAIE
-153 QAQRIDNHAETFAR
+153 QAKTIEEHAETFAR
-167 DLFTEAVSEGA
+167 DLFREAVGEGA
-178 WDDFLDKIGDA
+178 WNDFLEKIGYV
-189 SDPPILTDIVEDA
+189 SDSPILTDIVEDA
-202 GERGGFAGE
+202 GKKGGFAGE
-211 LEVKNTRF
+211 LEVKGTRF
-219 NKSIYTMHLILFGAL
+219 NESIYTTHLILFGAL

-243 GVDTDDNRLWGEYPS
+243 GIGSDDNRLWGKYPS
-258 LSTLETHLTELGGE
+258 LDKLETHLNELGGE
-272 TRNNIENQLNEV
+272 PQNDIENQLNEV
-284 RTRVQ
+284 RTEVQ
-289 DEIPARTTDF
+289 DEIPAQTHEF
-299 FESNQSVATLTLP
+299 LESNQSVATLTLP

-319 AGLLAGLTLCDEQDG
+319 AGLLAGLTLCDDHDG

-356 FETDLS
+356 FETDTS
-362 SNLLTVH
+362 GNLLTVH

-377 DTESEEEDETDEHAS
+377 DTENEEEDETDEHAS

-425 LKLSALHGSTVIIDE
+425 LKLSALQGSTVIIDE

-450 IVRKLIEMLAEQF
+450 IVRKLINMLTEQF
-463 NAQVLLMTAT
+463 DAQVLLMTAT
-473 QPSLVPN
+473 QPSLVEG
-480 SFELV
+480 SFELI
-485 PPDRLLEIEQSAFTG
+485 PSEQLLEIEQSAFTG
-500 EPPSRVEYQLHPTAL
+500 DPPSRVQYQLHPTAL

-522 LSHPDAAKLLAETV
+522 LSHPDGANLLAETIV
-536 ISGETTLAICNTID
+536 SGDTTLAICNTIE
-550 STRTLTREFTDSI
+550 STRTLTREFVDSI
-563 SQTEAHTVAVSE
+563 SESKTDPVTVSE
-575 LYEEQLDEDN
+575 LYEEQLDEDE

-594 YDDNQRPSIERGRL
+594 YDGKPRPSIERGRL
-608 VRAVAEKLRTGDTVA
+608 VRAVVEELRTKETAA

-643 NDLAGMDIPF
+643 NDLAGMDILF

-668 FDTVFRDFA
+668 FDTVYRDFA

-698 AGVTTVLQLEPPS
+698 TGVTTVWQLEPPG

-721 YAPNRS
+721 YAPNRN

-742 TVQSEHGTA
+742 TVRDEHGTA
-751 FADEVLAKDAVE
+751 FADEVLAKDAIE

-784 AFKQADGKTLRE
+784 AFEQADGKTLRE

-812 TKREYES
+812 TKEEHDS
-819 ATAIEPLMEKKEFD
+819 ATAIESLMKERKFD

-852 RENTDA
+852 RANTDA

-866 PLIDKEEKRH
+866 PLLDEEEKRH
-876 DPERILQVSTSG
+876 DPERILPASNSI
-888 SMFDAK
+888 FDPE
-894 YGVQPSEYSVEDR
+894 YGVQPSEYGVEDR